1 MKIYNYQFQTNGT
14 NATVLVSIRTDKGN
28 AVADSLANDE
38 LFAVVKDGNEWW
50 LEDVTEEDF

>member
-50 LEDVTEEDF
+50 LEDVTEENF